1 MSQTLRE
8 ELINILIKSQI
19 LSQEQVERALKVQR
33 EKGGRLGN
41 ILVSLGLVKEK
52 DLMIAL
58 SRSLNIAPLNLS
70 KLKFDPHVAKVIPE
84 PVARNYHL
92 LAFSLI
98 GDTLSVVMSD
108 PLNVFALDDI
118 KALTHLKIKVALS
131 TETEIRQFLDIY
143 YGHSASSM
151 IKEMIAD
158 REAQLELVRNQEEEL
173 DTATMMK
180 MIEDAPVVK
189 ITNLLLNEA
198 INSRASDILIEPL
211 EKAIQVRLR
220 VDGVL
225 HEIKPPPRAMHD
237 AIITR
242 IKVMSKLDISEHRL
256 PQDGRFKVQLPEKEI
271 DFRVSILPSSYG
283 EKAALRVL
291 DRSSLLLDLTKLG
304 FEEFSLKAL
313 EEAAKKPHGMI
324 LVCGP
329 TGSGKTTTLYSVLKY
344 VDSIEKNIVTVE
356 DPIEYLLDGINQVN
370 INPEIGLTFAG
381 TLRSILRQDPNIIM
395 VGEIRDFDTVDI
407 AIKAALTGHLV
418 LSTLHTTDAAG
429 SIVRLCNMGVEPFL
443 LTASVLLV
451 SAQRLLRVLCP
462 VCKEPYEASEALI
475 KELKIKSSEK
485 LVYYR
490 PRGCENCNKTGYRG
504 RSALVEALVIS
515 PKVKNLIIEKA
526 AEAKI
531 KETARREGTITLRE
545 CGLMKAK
552 AGITSIEEV
561 LRVTAPDEEL
571 K

>member
-1 MSQTLRE
+1 
-8 ELINILIKSQI
+8 
-19 LSQEQVERALKVQR
+19 
-33 EKGGRLGN
+33 
-41 ILVSLGLVKEK
+41 
-52 DLMIAL
+52 
-58 SRSLNIAPLNLS
+58 
-70 KLKFDPHVAKVIPE
+70 
-84 PVARNYHL
+84 
-92 LAFSLI
+92 
-98 GDTLSVVMSD
+98 
-108 PLNVFALDDI
+108 
-118 KALTHLKIKVALS
+118 
-131 TETEIRQFLDIY
+131 
-143 YGHSASSM
+143 
-151 IKEMIAD
+151 
-158 REAQLELVRNQEEEL
+158 
-173 DTATMMK
+173 
-180 MIEDAPVVK
+180 
-189 ITNLLLNEA
+189 
-198 INSRASDILIEPL
+198 
-211 EKAIQVRLR
+211 
-220 VDGVL
+220 
-225 HEIKPPPRAMHD
+225 
-237 AIITR
+237 
-242 IKVMSKLDISEHRL
+242 
-256 PQDGRFKVQLPEKEI
+256 
-271 DFRVSILPSSYG
+271 
-283 EKAALRVL
+283 
-291 DRSSLLLDLTKLG
+291 
-304 FEEFSLKAL
+304 
-313 EEAAKKPHGMI
+313 MI